1 MLNVPKA
8 TFLALAATILCAS
21 LSVAPPPAKAGNYNR
36 TGVWV
41 YIHKDPSE
49 DVWEACRHVYGRD
62 VYQVRTAGP
71 TKARCFV
78 DASEVSNPRGSSNIS
93 DSY

>member
-1 MLNVPKA
+1 MLIIRPLIFV
-8 TFLALAATILCAS
+8 ALAMVVSGAS
-21 LSVAPPPAKAGNYNR
+21 ISFAPPSAQAGNYNR

-41 YIHKDPSE
+41 YIYKSPNE

-71 TKARCFV
+71 TRARCFV
-78 DASEVSNPRGSSNIS
+78 DASEVNNPQGSIKSR
-93 DSY
+93 DAY